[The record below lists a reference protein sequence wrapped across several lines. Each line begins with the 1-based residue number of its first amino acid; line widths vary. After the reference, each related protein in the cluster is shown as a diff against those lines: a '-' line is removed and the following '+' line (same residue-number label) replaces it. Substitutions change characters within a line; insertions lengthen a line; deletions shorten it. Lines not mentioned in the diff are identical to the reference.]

1 MSTQQRIIGN
11 WGQLKGRVKERWGQ
25 LTDDELQEVE
35 GNFDQLLALIQQK
48 TGEAREQI
56 EHTLSELNKP
66 VKDAIPGTAKTVR
79 QYADRASEAVRGAA
93 EQVGDTAVVRYEE
106 AQEMV
111 RQHPREAIAVAF
123 GVGVGVGL
131 LIALSFQSSQ
141 SRPRGWRDRM
151 MAEGIGRRLL
161 ERAESIL
168 PEALSERMG
177 L

>member
-35 GNFDQLLALIQQK
+35 GNFDQLLGLIQQK
-48 TGEAREQI
+48 TGETREQI
-56 EHTLSELNKP
+56 EGTLSELNKS
-66 VKDAIPGTAKTVR
+66 VRDAIPGTATTVR

-93 EQVGDTAVVRYEE
+93 EQVSDEAVVRYEE
-106 AQEMV
+106 AQDMV
-111 RQHPREAIAVAF
+111 RQHPREAIVAAF

-131 LIALSFQSSQ
+131 LIAPSFHTSQ

-161 ERAESIL
+161 ERAESML
-168 PEALSERMG
+168 PDALAERLG